1 MNIRG
6 AVQHTGLTVSNLE
19 RSVDFYTRVLGCT
32 VLMQQEKT
40 DGYLADIVGYPDV
53 HIRMAHLHDP
63 AGHLVVE
70 LFEYVHPKPLPADLE
85 PRRIGNAH
93 MCFLVSDLNA
103 VYADLRDSNIDFIS
117 PPIVIDTGANAG
129 GIGLYLRDP
138 DRIIMELFQPAPGT
152 VAHQLL
158 HGKNK

>member
-6 AVQHTGLTVSNLE
+6 AIQHTGLTVSNLE
-19 RSVDFYTRVLGCT
+19 RSVNFYMKILGCT
-32 VLMQQEKT
+32 VIMEQEKT
-40 DGYLADIVGYPDV
+40 GGYLADIVGYPRV

-93 MCFLVSDLNA
+93 LCFLVSDLNGL
-103 VYADLRDSNIDFIS
+103 YAELVHSDIKFIS

-138 DRIIMELFQPAPGT
+138 DGITVELFQPAPGT
-152 VAHQLL
+152 AAHAQLL
-158 HGKNK
+158 GEK